1 MIVLKI
7 FGRLIH
13 AVLSVI
19 IFPLQIC
26 LTVIM
31 VFFSVAA
38 SYVMTIGSILSF
50 LFITASIFCFFY
62 DGIERQMFWQM
73 LLTGLSCGAIP
84 SLLYFAG
91 EEGIL
96 AMKNVL
102 DKCLDW

>member
-50 LFITASIFCFFY
+50 LFITASIFCFFN
-62 DGIERQMFWQM
+62 DVIERQMFWQM

-102 DKCLDW
+102 YKCLDW

>member
-26 LTVIM
+26 LTIIQA
-31 VFFSVAA
+31 FFSVAG
-38 SYVMTIGSILSF
+38 SYVMIIGSIFSF
-50 LFITASIFCFFY
+50 LFITASIICLFN
-62 DGIERQMFWQM
+62 DGFERQMFWQI
-73 LLTGLSCGAIP
+73 LLIGLSCGAIP
-84 SLLYFAG
+84 SLIYTAG
-91 EEGIL
+91 EKGIL

-102 DKCLDW
+102 YKCLDW